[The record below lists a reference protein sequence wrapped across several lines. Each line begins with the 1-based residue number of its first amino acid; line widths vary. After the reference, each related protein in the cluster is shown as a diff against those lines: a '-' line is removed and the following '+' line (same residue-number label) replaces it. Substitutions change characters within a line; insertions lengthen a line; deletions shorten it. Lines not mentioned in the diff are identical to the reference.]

1 MLNPLSHIEVVKR
14 IVAPKKK
21 HRKNLRTCGVN
32 LVAWTGIEPVIRGFL
47 IRKAWP
53 SSGPINQFFLL
64 PQLGPEGLTVVDS
77 HHVVVV
83 NDTNF
88 PLSSVR
94 TMGQPD
100 HNELTL
106 LNIKALVEAR

>member
-1 MLNPLSHIEVVKR
+1 MCLKEKTVALLLVLRFLYGGLGQNRTADTRIFNPQSLAKLG
-14 IVAPKKK
+14 P
-21 HRKNLRTCGVN
+21 N
-32 LVAWTGIEPVIRGFL
+32 EPVFV
-47 IRKAWP
+47 
-53 SSGPINQFFLL
+53 L
-64 PQLGPEGLTVVDS
+64 PHLGPEELTVVDS